1 MTTSGSGGGG
11 GGRLEVVLDRS
22 WEVQSIT
29 WSNLTWWDPLPCGQE
44 LLSSIKTS
52 DPLPHPS
59 PALSLLGHPPTPGR
73 KLPPTHL
80 SFRSMSASPSPI
92 PTRTNPPYSFD
103 DPRSY
108 SSSPLAWPLPPSPDS
123 YNSVFLHS
131 SDSSSP
137 SYPFPCTPSSISPT
151 QFICSSPF
159 NIAPTAP
166 IFPTPPDTD
175 GQPAYPP
182 KCYKPS
188 NMFNFTRQLPPI
200 PPPPIP
206 MPVFTPSPQC
216 EDSFQ
221 GVPAFLPHLPP
232 PSYY

>member
-1 MTTSGSGGGG
+1 MSTSGSSGG

-44 LLSSIKTS
+44 LLTRIKTS

-92 PTRTNPPYSFD
+92 PTRANPPYSYE
-103 DPRSY
+103 DPVSF

-131 SDSSSP
+131 SESSSP

-151 QFICSSPF
+151 QYICSSPF
-159 NIAPTAP
+159 NIQPGPTVY
-166 IFPTPPDTD
+166 PTPPDTD
-175 GQPAYPP
+175 GHNAFPSKCFKPP
-182 KCYKPS
+182 S
-188 NMFNFTRQLPPI
+188 TMFNFNRQLL
-200 PPPPIP
+200 PPPP
-206 MPVFTPSPQC
+206 MPVFTPSPQNDC
-216 EDSFQ
+216 LS
-221 GVPAFLPHLPP
+221 GVPPYLPHLPP

>member
-1 MTTSGSGGGG
+1 MSTSGSGG

-52 DPLPHPS
+52 DPVPHPS

-92 PTRTNPPYSFD
+92 PTRTIPPYSFG

-151 QFICSSPF
+151 QYICSSPF
-159 NIAPTAP
+159 NAQPAASVY
-166 IFPTPPDTD
+166 PTPPDTD
-175 GQPAYPP
+175 GPNGFAS
-182 KCYKPS
+182 KCYKSSS
-188 NMFNFTRQLPPI
+188 NMFNFNRQLPPI
-200 PPPPIP
+200 PPPP
-206 MPVFTPSPQC
+206 MPVFTPSPQN
-216 EDSFQ
+216 DSLL
-221 GVPAFLPHLPP
+221 GPPAFLPHLPP